1 MPRSVKLA
9 AFLIAFYGLAVL
21 AHAALLRL
29 SGLLEEQ
36 ELLRAVTRCAGTLLL
51 AWGLVNGRN
60 WAWWLS
66 VLGSGLAGLLGAVS
80 LAALLGMLGEDSLP
94 LGTVGLLSG
103 CLMVGA
109 LGTSF
114 LLLVLPQSRRAFT

>member
-1 MPRSVKLA
+1 VKLA
-9 AFLIAFYGLAVL
+9 AFLIVLYGLAVL
-21 AHAALLRL
+21 AQAALLRL
-29 SGLLEEQ
+29 SGLLEER
-36 ELLRAVTRCAGTLLL
+36 ELLRAVSRCAGTVLL

-66 VLGSGLAGLLGAVS
+66 VLGCGLAGLLGAVS
-80 LAALLGMLGEDSLP
+80 LATLLGVVGADSLP

-114 LLLVLPQSRRAFT
+114 LLLVLPHSRRAFT